1 MIRPYFHCFVTTIF
15 LIISLILQIG
25 CNANSNNNPAGTKIK
40 LGIDVLLEK
49 KLSLIEGKKVALI
62 TNPTGVNRDC
72 QPTIDLL
79 FKQPQVKLV
88 ALFGPEHGIRGD
100 IPGGKNVGQ
109 YQDPQTGLPVY
120 SLYGKTRRPTPEML
134 KGVEVL
140 IYDIQDIGSRAY
152 TYIYTMAY
160 AMEAAR
166 DNKIPFVVLDR
177 PTPLGGLRVEGNVLD
192 PKFSSFIGL
201 YPIPQVYGMTVGEL
215 AKFFNQEF
223 KINCDL
229 TIVPMEGWRRE
240 MSWEATGLFWIPTSP
255 HVPHARTVFFV
266 AATGGIGEL
275 NTISEGVGYPL
286 PFELIGTPWMD
297 GQKLAEELNRRNLP
311 GVLFRPTFFRNYY
324 LKFINEQCAGVQI
337 HLVDEKLFAP
347 CAIQIHL
354 LEAIQKLYPERK
366 IFDTPRIDM
375 FDKAFGTDQIRLA
388 IQNGVTAEKI
398 IADWQVQLENFKSK
412 RKNYLIYP

>member
-1 MIRPYFHCFVTTIF
+1 MNRLCYHYFIVIF
-15 LIISLILQIG
+15 ILSCMFFQFG
-25 CNANSNNNPAGTKIK
+25 CGANSNGNSTPAKIK

-49 KLSLIEGKKVALI
+49 KLDLISGKKVGLI
-62 TNPTGVNRDC
+62 TNPTGVNRDG

-79 FKQPQVKLV
+79 FKQSQVKLI

-100 IPGGKNVGQ
+100 IPGGKNVEQ
-109 YQDPQTGLPVY
+109 YQDQQTGLPVY

-134 KGVEVL
+134 KGLEVL

-166 DNKIPFVVLDR
+166 DHKIPFIVLDR
-177 PTPLGGLRVEGNVLD
+177 PNPLGGVRVEGNVLD

-215 AKFFNQEF
+215 ARFFNQEF

-229 TIVPMEGWRRE
+229 TIIPMEGWHRQ
-240 MSWEATGLFWIPTSP
+240 MSWEETGLFWIPTSP
-255 HVPHARTVFFV
+255 HVPRAQTVYFV

-311 GVLFRPTFFRNYY
+311 GVYFRPTFFRNYY
-324 LKFINEQCAGVQI
+324 LKFINEQCSGVQLHI
-337 HLVDEKLFAP
+337 LDEKLFTP
-347 CAIQIHL
+347 CEIQIHL
-354 LEAIQKLYPERK
+354 LAGIKKLYPDQK
-366 IFDTPRIDM
+366 FFDTPRIDM
-375 FDKAFGTDQIRLA
+375 FDKAFGTDQIRQA

-398 IADWQVQLENFKSK
+398 IAEWQPQLENFKVK
-412 RKNYLIYP
+412 RKNYLLYP